1 MKKFLAFFSILLS
14 LFAVFSFISVN
25 ANSAIRRIVTSSYGI
40 INVDDNPINVTKE
53 DLTFNLYKK
62 SATVTAEYTLYNDSN
77 DDITAELL
85 FPIGDAYNGKGA
97 FSYEPSVSINNSKL
111 STKMRLIGSS
121 IDIIDSLS
129 YLSDDYRASILDEYD
144 IYYYEVNVD
153 YNRRIS
159 VEVTGGY
166 VIPDYISDYYDIEQI
181 CAGRYT
187 YDTFSNYCFVLAKG
201 EYSINIDY
209 GNTEYNVRESSKQE
223 LVRKFVYNAGF
234 ESYYDYYDEVDIY
247 NIFVLEFNLA
257 HALAVI
263 DYSIDI
269 DANSSC
275 INTVTTNMQYH
286 VDYSYKSP
294 VYEIGYYVSPASTF
308 KSFKNLTVYLNTDM
322 YIIKSNI
329 KFAEQKNG
337 SYKVSFDNLINKEI
351 ELALSYDKSVKN
363 EYNRNGWSILGELLV
378 YTLAAV
384 TIFSFDFIF
393 LAIAI
398 VALIFAIKKKK
409 INKNIL
415 HYIQTISLF
424 VILFIISL
432 TMFNQEFGI
441 KVFVAILLV
450 IPLVLGIIQLIF
462 DTKRYKYQA
471 IIFDS
476 VVLAFIII
484 AVFLELFAPDYF
496 STWIIVAVTYLFN
509 MAYLFFKSNF
519 LKDRENKID
528 IQEETKNDDSISVE
542 SNDEEQND
550 AKDNE

>member
-1 MKKFLAFFSILLS
+1 MKKFLAFFSILFS

-25 ANSAIRRIVTSSYGI
+25 ANSAIRKIVTTSYGI

-53 DLTFNLYKK
+53 DLTFDLYKK

-111 STKMRLIGSS
+111 STKMRLIESS
-121 IDIIDSLS
+121 SDIIDSLY

-153 YNRRIS
+153 YNRRTPYS

-166 VIPDYISDYYDIEQI
+166 VIPDNIFYYNDIEKI
-181 CAGRYT
+181 CDGRYT
-187 YDTFSNYCFVLAKG
+187 YDNFSNYCFVLAKG
-201 EYSINIDY
+201 EYSINIDD

-223 LVRKFVYNAGF
+223 LVRKLVYNAGF

-247 NIFVLEFNLA
+247 NLFVFGYHLA
-257 HALAVI
+257 DALAVI

-286 VDYSYKSP
+286 VNTSYKSP

-329 KFAEQKNG
+329 KFAEQKKG
-337 SYKVSFDNLINKEI
+337 SYKVSFDNLIKKEI

-363 EYNRNGWSILGELLV
+363 EYNRNGWNILGEILLD
-378 YTLAAV
+378 TLAS
-384 TIFSFDFIF
+384 TIIILFDFIF

-409 INKNIL
+409 INNNVL
-415 HYIQTISLF
+415 HYIESLSLF
-424 VILFIISL
+424 VILFIITL
-432 TMFNQEFGI
+432 IMFNHGI
-441 KVFVAILLV
+441 KEFIAILLV

-462 DTKRYKYQA
+462 DSKRYKYQA

-476 VVLAFIII
+476 VVLAFILI
-484 AVFLELFAPDYF
+484 AVFLELFAPYF
-496 STWIIVAVTYLFN
+496 SAWIIVAVTYLFN

-528 IQEETKNDDSISVE
+528 VQEETKNDDSISVE
-542 SNDEEQND
+542 SNDEEKND